1 MVTEYPQSSILHAKH
16 YKENK
21 KPQKNQN
28 YSRYDVSKQSFP
40 QVITV
45 FLGIP
50 QSKSLDR
57 FQKNV
62 RN

>member
-1 MVTEYPQSSILHAKH
+1 MVIEYTQSSILHAKH

-21 KPQKNQN
+21 LQKNQN
-28 YSRYDVSKQSFP
+28 YSMYDVSTQSFP
-40 QVITV
+40 QVIIV
-45 FLGIP
+45 FPGIP

-57 FQKNV
+57 FQKNI

>member
-1 MVTEYPQSSILHAKH
+1 MVIEYSQSSILHAEH

-21 KPQKNQN
+21 LQKNQN
-28 YSRYDVSKQSFP
+28 YSMYDVSKQSFP

-50 QSKSLDR
+50 QSKNLDR
-57 FQKNV
+57 CQKNI